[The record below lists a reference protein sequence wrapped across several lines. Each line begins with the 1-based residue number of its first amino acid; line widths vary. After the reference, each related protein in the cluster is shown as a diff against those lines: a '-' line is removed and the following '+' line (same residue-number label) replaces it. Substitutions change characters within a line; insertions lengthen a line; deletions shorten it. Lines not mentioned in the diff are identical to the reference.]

1 MMKSGNSG
9 ANCLTNPET
18 PMRSTLLALCLLAV
32 VGLSAWRFLAPAP
45 APKSPIERLKSASP
59 VEAVRQ
65 ARPVTPSA
73 RPVAEEAPKLSAQRA
88 QMEERFNELKEEGRR
103 VRQALIDSD
112 PKAAQ
117 AYNEVVRRPEYRA
130 LLDRRHAIEAAWASA
145 PENEREGM
153 LNEMNSLRQQGFT
166 LILAEI
172 QRMQSQP
179 ESTTVQRVSPGTL
192 QLTPSTAAPAS
203 APAAP
208 VVFQ

>member
-1 MMKSGNSG
+1 MRKSGNSG
-9 ANCLTNPET
+9 ANCLTNPAT

-32 VGLSAWRFLAPAP
+32 VGLSDWRLLAPAS

-59 VEAVRQ
+59 VETVRQ
-65 ARPVTPSA
+65 ARPVTTSA
-73 RPVAEEAPKLSAQRA
+73 RPVADEAPKPSAQRA
-88 QMEERFNELKEEGRR
+88 QMEERFNDLKEEGRR

-117 AYNEVVRRPEYRA
+117 AYNEVARRPEYRA

-179 ESTTVQRVSPGTL
+179 ESTTLQRVSPGTL

-203 APAAP
+203 TPAAP
-208 VVFQ
+208 AVFQ

>member
-1 MMKSGNSG
+1 
-9 ANCLTNPET
+9 
-18 PMRSTLLALCLLAV
+18 MRSTLLALCLLAV
-32 VGLSAWRFLAPAP
+32 VGLSAWRYLAPAP

-59 VEAVRQ
+59 VETVRPS
-65 ARPVTPSA
+65 RPAPPSA
-73 RPVAEEAPKLSAQRA
+73 RPVAEEAPTLSAQRA
-88 QMEERFNELKEEGRR
+88 QMEERFNDLKEEGRL

-117 AYNEVVRRPEYRA
+117 AYNEVVRRSEYRA

-153 LNEMNSLRQQGFT
+153 LNEMNSLRQQGFA

-172 QRMQSQP
+172 QRMQSQR
-179 ESTTVQRVSPGTL
+179 SATG
-192 QLTPSTAAPAS
+192 AAPAASS
-203 APAAP
+203 APAAAPAATPAAP

>member
-1 MMKSGNSG
+1 MRKSGNFGGS
-9 ANCLTNPET
+9 CLTNRKT

-32 VGLSAWRFLAPAP
+32 VGLSAWRFLAQAP

-59 VEAVRQ
+59 VETIRQ
-65 ARPVTPSA
+65 TRPAPPSA
-73 RPVAEEAPKLSAQRA
+73 RPVAEEEPKLSAQRA

-153 LNEMNSLRQQGFT
+153 LKEMNSLRQQGFT
-166 LILAEI
+166 LILGEI

-179 ESTTVQRVSPGTL
+179 SATAPGAAPSATSTPAA
-192 QLTPSTAAPAS
+192 TPTPAAPA
-203 APAAP
+203 
-208 VVFQ
+208 VFQ